1 MSGPHAARVVFYW
14 QSMFSSINKRELLDP
29 VEICAVQGRIFL
41 EEPGIRATHK
51 IFGPTLEVLTQTSR
65 GE

>member
-41 EEPGIRATHK
+41 EELGFRATHK
-51 IFGPTLEVLTQTSR
+51 VFGPTLEILTQTS
-65 GE
+65 